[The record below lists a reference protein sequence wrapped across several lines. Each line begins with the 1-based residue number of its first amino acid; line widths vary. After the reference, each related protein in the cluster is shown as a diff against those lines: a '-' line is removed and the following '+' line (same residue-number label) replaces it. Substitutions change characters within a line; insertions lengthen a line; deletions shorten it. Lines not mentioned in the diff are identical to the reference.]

1 MTHFLDRK
9 DPWGHGM
16 GLWVLVALAALL
28 PPALWSLR
36 GTHLNNDIK
45 NWVPADDPN
54 VKTLDWFHSH
64 FSASESVV
72 VTWQGSSLNDPRVN
86 WLVDRLEGTP
96 DADGVKHGGLLQV
109 EKVITPQ
116 ELLRKIESENIPHE
130 EALNRLQGI
139 LVGTGS
145 LKLALTEHGQT
156 TEAETLQLLQT
167 RLKSELKLDARVFGP
182 FIEWK
187 PDEDASKYKLAQRT
201 VEQPQAESFAP
212 LPTHHAQIEWPGM
225 MPRAEQTLQAI
236 KLAESLKSS
245 TGEPLIEGAFFAKG
259 SPIAVA
265 VVLSKR
271 GMADITD
278 TLQLLRG
285 ITADVGI
292 ASESLHLAGRPVAN
306 SELNQAVKRAAW
318 NKAYPIWWLPGR
330 SLIAFSGLVGAVLA
344 LLMLKSKRLTAIVLF
359 GAYYTVLL
367 TVALVPAM
375 GGSMNMVLVVM
386 PTLLLVTTME
396 AGVHV
401 VSYWRYAAKK
411 NAETAVSE
419 AVRMA
424 TMPCF
429 LAAITGAFGLAS
441 LMSSSL
447 TPVYDFGKYSALGSL
462 IGYVVTLYGLPPLLA
477 YLPKKIALGGEEE
490 KSSRTWERIASK
502 LVMKHGLVSVACVMV
517 AAGCS
522 AGLFWFKTE
531 TKAIRYFPE
540 SSQVVKDYRFVEE
553 QIGGIVPVDIV
564 IRFPEK
570 LRTAEEDGGLIFS
583 ERQEVVRR
591 IQNKLIEK
599 HADISGCISL
609 STFRPMMDADALTA
623 RRTSNIQR
631 RIEQKA
637 EERLKEK
644 LQDPTS
650 PARSFLVFADE
661 KFVLDKTNR
670 TLCEKGDELW
680 RITAQVN
687 IMTDADYSVL
697 TKEIAEIINEEA
709 AAHPGMDS
717 IVTGMIPLFLET
729 QQAVLTSMIASFWW
743 AFLSIWMTLAIVL
756 RSPMGGFIAM
766 IPNALPVSVVFGL
779 VSWLGVAIDVGT
791 MITASVALGIS
802 VDATLHML
810 TWFHDGL
817 SKGRTRRLAVAEAL
831 GHCGPALCQT
841 GVVVGIGLLVLW
853 PAELTLISRFGWL
866 MAAMVAMALLGTLI
880 WLPALLGGWF
890 GTVIINQERKRQ
902 ARLEKEA
909 AVAAAS
915 KEAEAV
921 AALAA
926 MDGAPSEGSD
936 VARKPVPE
944 PHFNMQTKSAA
955 ESKSDRIA

>member
-16 GLWVLVALAALL
+16 GLWVLVALVALL
-28 PPALWSLR
+28 PPAIWALR

-54 VKTLDWFHSH
+54 VKTLDWFHSN
-64 FSASESVV
+64 FSASESVI

-86 WLVDRLEGTP
+86 WLVDRLEGVP
-96 DADGVKHGGLLQV
+96 DADGIKRGGLLQV
-109 EKVITPQ
+109 ERVVTPQ

-145 LKLALTEHGQT
+145 LKLALTEHGQAA
-156 TEAETLQLLQT
+156 EAETLKLLQE
-167 RLKSELKLDARVFGP
+167 RLKSELKVEPRVFGP
-182 FIEWK
+182 FIEWQ
-187 PDEDASKYKLAQRT
+187 PDEDASKYKLAQSI
-201 VEQPQAESFAP
+201 VEGAKAEPFVA
-212 LPTHHAQIEWPGM
+212 LPVHHAQLEWPRM
-225 MPRAEQTLQAI
+225 MPRAEQTQQAI

-245 TGEPLIEGAFFAKG
+245 SGERLIERAFFAQG

-271 GMADITD
+271 GMADATE

-285 ITADVGI
+285 VTAEIGI
-292 ASESLHLAGRPVAN
+292 APESLHLAGRPVAN

-367 TVALVPAM
+367 TSSLVPAM

-411 NAETAVSE
+411 NPETAVSE
-419 AVRMA
+419 AIRMA

-429 LAAITGAFGLAS
+429 LAALTGAFGLAS

-462 IGYVVTLYGLPPLLA
+462 IGYVVTLYGLPPLLS
-477 YLPKKIALGGEEE
+477 YLPKKIALGGEDE

-502 LVMKHGLVSVACVMV
+502 LVMRHGLVSFACVTI
-517 AAGCS
+517 AAVCS

-564 IRFPEK
+564 IRFPNK
-570 LRTAEEDGGLIFS
+570 LRSPAEDGLIFS

-591 IQNKLIEK
+591 IQNKLIEQ
-599 HADISGCISL
+599 HRDISGCISL
-609 STFRPMMDADALTA
+609 ATFRPVMNEDALTA
-623 RRTSNIQR
+623 RKTSNIQR

-637 EERLKEK
+637 EEK
-644 LQDPTS
+644 LQDPNS
-650 PARSFLVFADE
+650 AARSFMVFAD
-661 KFVLDKTNR
+661 KTFVLDKTNR

-697 TKEIAEIINEEA
+697 TSEIAGIIAQEA
-709 AAHPGMDS
+709 AAHPGIES
-717 IVTGMIPLFLET
+717 VVTGMIPLFLET
-729 QQAVLTSMIASFWW
+729 QQAVLTSMIQSFWW
-743 AFLSIWMTLAIVL
+743 AFLSIWLTLALVL
-756 RSPMGGFIAM
+756 RSFTGGFIAM

-810 TWFHDGL
+810 TWFRDGL
-817 SKGRTRRLAVAEAL
+817 AKGRTRRLAVAEAL

-902 ARLEKEA
+902 ARLESEA
-909 AVAAAS
+909 ALAAAS

-926 MDGAPSEGSD
+926 MDTAPVEEKE

-944 PHFNMQTKSAA
+944 PHFNKQAA
-955 ESKSDRIA
+955 SSSDPELRQS

>member
-16 GLWVLVALAALL
+16 GLWVLVAFVALL
-28 PPALWSLR
+28 PPAIWSLR

-54 VKTLDWFHSH
+54 VKTLDWYHSH

-72 VTWQGSSLNDPRVN
+72 VTWQGSSLNDPRVK
-86 WLVDRLEGTP
+86 WLVDRLEGVP
-96 DADGVKHGGLLQV
+96 DVDGIKHGGLLQV
-109 EKVITPQ
+109 ERVITPQ
-116 ELLRKIESENIPHE
+116 ELLRKIEGENISSD
-130 EALNRLQGI
+130 EALARLQGI

-145 LKLALTEHGQT
+145 LKLTLTEQGQAA
-156 TEAETLQLLQT
+156 EAQTLKLLQE
-167 RLKSELKLDARVFGP
+167 RLKADLKLDIRIFGP
-182 FIEWK
+182 FTDWQ
-187 PDEDASKYKLAQRT
+187 PNEDLSEYKLAQRII
-201 VEQPQAESFAP
+201 EAPNAEPFAP
-212 LPTHHAQIEWPGM
+212 LPLHHAQVEWPGM
-225 MPRAEQTLQAI
+225 MPRAEQTQRVIEIAQ
-236 KLAESLKSS
+236 SLKSAS
-245 TGEPLIEGAFFAKG
+245 GTPLIEKAFFASG
-259 SPIAVA
+259 SPIGVA

-271 GMADITD
+271 GMADLTE
-278 TLQLLRG
+278 TLQAIRSV
-285 ITADVGI
+285 TADVGI
-292 ASESLHLAGRPVAN
+292 APETLHLAGRPVAN

-318 NKAYPIWWLPGR
+318 NKSYPIWWLPGR

-359 GAYYTVLL
+359 GAYYTVLV

-411 NAETAVSE
+411 NPETAVTE
-419 AVRMA
+419 AIKMA

-429 LAAITGAFGLAS
+429 LASITGAFGLAS

-462 IGYVVTLYGLPPLLA
+462 IGYGVTLYGLPPLLA
-477 YLPKKIALGGEEE
+477 YLPKKIALGGDDE

-502 LVMKHGLVSVACVMV
+502 LVMRHGLVSFACVLV
-517 AAGCS
+517 AACCS
-522 AGLFWFKTE
+522 AGLMWFKTE

-570 LRTAEEDGGLIFS
+570 MRSPSEDGLIFS

-591 IQNKLIEK
+591 IQNKLIDQ
-599 HADISGCISL
+599 HRDISGCISL
-609 STFRPMMDADALTA
+609 ATFRPTMSEEALLA
-623 RRTSNIQR
+623 RKTSNVQR
-631 RIEQKA
+631 RLENAA
-637 EERLKEK
+637 EKK
-644 LQDPTS
+644 LQDPEST
-650 PARSFLVFADE
+650 ARSFLVFANQDV
-661 KFVLDKTNR
+661 VLEKTNR
-670 TLCEKGDELW
+670 TLCKKGDELW

-697 TKEIAEIINEEA
+697 TKEIASIIAAEA
-709 AAHPGMDS
+709 AAHPGIDS
-717 IVTGMIPLFLET
+717 VVTGMIPLFLET
-729 QQAVLTSMIASFWW
+729 QQAVLTSMIQSFWW
-743 AFLSIWMTLAIVL
+743 AFLSIWLTLAIVL
-756 RSPMGGFIAM
+756 RSPLGGFIAM

-810 TWFHDGL
+810 TWFRDGL
-817 SKGRTRRLAVAEAL
+817 AKGRTRRLAVAEAL

-902 ARLEKEA
+902 AKLECDAAVEA
-909 AVAAAS
+909 AAKA
-915 KEAEAV
+915 AEAV
-921 AALAA
+921 AALVA
-926 MDGAPSEGSD
+926 MDTSPIEEGD
-936 VARKPVPE
+936 VTRKPVPE
-944 PHFNMQTKSAA
+944 PHFHKHAQSTH
-955 ESKSDRIA
+955 ETTDGHHPER